1 MLLIQNSRGETMSQ
15 SSNVTNVLNGTIQS
29 VKSVLP
35 IPVTIH
41 PPSLYQE
48 KVIHI
53 TMSVLIGMTG
63 DIKGRLV
70 IDGSPQTFSYIG
82 EMMYGMKLEGEML
95 ESFTGELGNMIAGN
109 LATNASKMNVIM
121 DITPPTVLVGDTK
134 LTGYNQAIKVPISIS
149 TSGDLIVILMIEG

>member
-1 MLLIQNSRGETMSQ
+1 M
-15 SSNVTNVLNGTIQS
+15 LNGTIQS

-35 IPVTIH
+35 MQVTIN
-41 PPSLYQE
+41 PPSLFQE
-48 KVIHI
+48 RVLQL

-109 LATNASKMNVIM
+109 LATNASQNELIM
-121 DITPPTVLVGDTK
+121 DITTPTVLVGEAK
-134 LTGYNQAIKVPISIS
+134 LSGYNQAIKLPISIS
-149 TSGDLIVILMIEG
+149 TSG